1 MNDEQLHTYIEKVRS
16 LSLSKDA
23 HARIRGNLDS
33 FAEYHSNSDPVR
45 NLETGRSSRR
55 VLQGAWGFHTFT
67 RLISTHMM
75 AAILIG
81 LLCIGGGTSYAAE
94 GSLPGDLLY
103 PVKVNVNENIESAL
117 AVSNAAEARLQAK
130 LVEERLVEAE
140 ELAARGTLDAT
151 ASAELQSRIKAHYT
165 EASEQS
171 EQAKATGDFETSATV
186 QASLEASLRT
196 YAGILAG
203 IDAHAEIKESTAL
216 IGDITGYADKAAQAQ
231 TTATTEVSANA
242 KADVADTIAYAG
254 TRISAVEATL
264 SNAHDRIDADTY
276 ARIRARL
283 DLAIAVH
290 VKAEDALKASLYSDA
305 YRDAQ
310 AAIRAAQEAEAM
322 TKSSLRLQVGIDLTS
337 GSVLQTTDTTI
348 RSEGTVR
355 STTDE
360 ERSSTSD
367 SKSEEGA
374 GTSTTTTEDTEVQ
387 LNTNAT
393 VDVDAVGTKV
403 DANAG
408 ANTRVKLGL

>member
-1 MNDEQLHTYIEKVRS
+1 
-16 LSLSKDA
+16 
-23 HARIRGNLDS
+23 
-33 FAEYHSNSDPVR
+33 
-45 NLETGRSSRR
+45 
-55 VLQGAWGFHTFT
+55 
-67 RLISTHMM
+67 MM